1 MNALL
6 ALLLKDRISAF
17 TYVDRLAG
25 MVRSVS
31 REQAGGETITIPVAI
46 GVEDPLACGDSSV
59 LDLVP
64 DERYACMVYFEDK
77 GLRAVKTRT
86 RGTSFES
93 RMRLVCWVNTAKLN
107 GDAYAGD
114 RILQQFIASF
124 PSGLYNDGPFIGI
137 RHTVEAVPERGK
149 ALFSAYTYPDAARQY
164 LLYPFDA
171 FAIELLTTLRVKP
184 GCEEEVT
191 AADAACWAPPA
202 NRRRRNPSEFS
213 CDELNAPITGLSDA
227 QKECIDGCGGGG
239 PCPPTTVNGVQSDTP
254 AITVMQGGVEVG
266 VLNPVTGVHTV
277 AECPPTDPCDPL
289 TATLE
294 GVEIINEAD
303 PCGAAITLNCS
314 DPVNLLLISGGTI
327 YDGTYYPIW
336 DEADQHWHYYLDGDV
351 NAHAMVMRGVWSIGA
366 YTADPPGTEQWPWEA
381 VFSGLPDMVLTQGTI
396 GDICGGVAPACD
408 PLEITVNGVAF
419 SKVSDPCG
427 GSRDV
432 AVVDANDDPVGS
444 LDAPLWRIPSAV
456 IQLRDSSGNAIGS
469 PDSYVPGTVA
479 DKTAPDGTVT
489 INNSVPTLL
498 HSVAVKSNGAATQ
511 AIADSTITKPDGTT
525 VGLPATVAL
534 DVRDYRSGIAYSFG
548 RVFWSGQTTEYRTGD
563 EKYVY
568 DAGFFD
574 YTRPVYPT
582 HYAELGANFLTL
594 AADNIH
600 GNTLRFTDPSGSA
613 AATTGDRVIQDH
625 LTGLEWYR
633 PGTLPT
639 TVSWND
645 AIDAALALSAGGHSD
660 WILPPL
666 NLLMGLARYE
676 SGVNMNYGGF
686 LITTSLWSSTTNSY
700 STTQAKVFG
709 ATSSV
714 TEANNPKTNTLRYIC
729 CRRFI

>member
-6 ALLLKDRISAF
+6 ALLLKDRISQFA
-17 TYVDRLAG
+17 YVDRLAG
-25 MVRSVS
+25 MVRAVS
-31 REQAGGETITIPVAI
+31 REQAGGTITIPVAI
-46 GVEDPLACGDSSV
+46 AVDDPLACDDSSV
-59 LDLVP
+59 RDMVP
-64 DERYACMVYFEDK
+64 DERYSCMVYFEDR
-77 GLRAVKTRT
+77 GLRAIQTRT
-86 RGTSFES
+86 RGSNYES
-93 RMRLVCWVNTAKLN
+93 RLRLVCWVNTAKLN
-107 GDAYAGD
+107 GDPYAGD
-114 RILQQFIASF
+114 RILRLFLSVF
-124 PSGLYNDGPFIGI
+124 PTGVYNDGPFIGL
-137 RHTVEAVPERGK
+137 RHVVEAVPERGRS
-149 ALFSAYTYPDAARQY
+149 LFSAYTYPDAARQY

-171 FAIELLTTLRVKP
+171 FAIDVMTTLRIRP
-184 GCEEEVT
+184 GCEDQVT

-351 NAHAMVMRGVWSIGA
+351 NAYAMVMRGVWSIGA

-419 SKVSDPCG
+419 SEVSDPCG

-498 HSVAVKSNGAATQ
+498 HTVSVKSNGAATQ

-534 DVRDYRSGIAYSFG
+534 DVRDYRSGIAYQFG
-548 RVFWSGQTTEYRTGD
+548 GTHWSGQSTSYRTGD
-563 EKYVY
+563 EGDLYGTSWFSY
-568 DAGFFD
+568 AP
-574 YTRPVYPT
+574 PVYPT
-582 HYAELGANFLTL
+582 HYARLGANRTTL
-594 AADNIH
+594 AANNIH
-600 GNTLRFTDPSGSA
+600 GNTDRFTDRSGGQTYS
-613 AATTGDRVIQDH
+613 DDIVQDH
-625 LTGLEWYR
+625 LTGIEWYR
-633 PGTLPT
+633 VLQTAAT
-639 TVSWND
+639 WND
-645 AIDAALALSAGGHSD
+645 AIDGAEALSVGGSTD
-660 WILPPL
+660 WHLPPSRVIDIIANDAAGAGNSSL
-666 NLLMGLARYE
+666 NFAPF
-676 SGVNMNYGGF
+676 SISNTNYWTGSTFGPT
-686 LITTSLWSSTTNSY
+686 TTSAWRMTGQAFSSAAKTSTNPWI
-700 STTQAKVFG
+700 A
-709 ATSSV
+709 
-714 TEANNPKTNTLRYIC
+714 